1 LKPRLLRAQVDH
13 PATDEDEGDI
23 EAEEEQQLPQH
34 KLRIL
39 H

>member
-1 LKPRLLRAQVDH
+1 LKLRLLRAQVDH

-23 EAEEEQQLPQH
+23 EVEEEQQLPPH
-34 KLRIL
+34 KPRIL